1 MSPPKEKKIKTS
13 LLVNLSISIK
23 TNINSEKLVDAKL
36 NQVFVRTSLQLV
48 TVHMETDA
56 SSLMELMS

>member
-13 LLVNLSISIK
+13 LLVNPSISIK